1 MGRWQRTHLIGRGKR
16 CPIED
21 REREGEV
28 SVEEEQDRGGV
39 DSARFPEQY
48 DFTVESDEVLVCNQR

>member
-21 REREGEV
+21 RESEGEV
-28 SVEEEQDRGGV
+28 SVEEEQDRRGV
-39 DSARFPEQY
+39 DLARFPEQY
-48 DFTVESDEVLVCNQR
+48 DFTV